1 MRAVSTM
8 KEATQIQK
16 QIGAHSGALEE
27 LEEVDGVLVREIDVE
42 VEAELGEEVKLLRG
56 HVGFDLIVKLGSHNE
71 GLEALVEAAAHH
83 SVEHEHHI
91 AGATVLLLGL
101 GGKEYT
107 CHRSA
112 QAVGAMQ
119 AALAGEPLQQHKRH
133 RDA

>member
-1 MRAVSTM
+1 M
-8 KEATQIQK
+8 KEAVQIQK

-71 GLEALVEAAAHH
+71 GLEALVEAADH

-91 AGATVLLLGL
+91 AGATVLLLSL
-101 GGKEYT
+101 GGKENA

-119 AALAGEPLQQHKRH
+119 AALAVEALQQHKRH